1 MVYTVNHHRWSRR
14 EMFVP
19 LIAAGKKEA
28 ILFGTID
35 STLALFFAFFIN
47 AAILIVA
54 AATFYRGGY
63 HDVAEIEDAYKL
75 LNPLLGVGGNLSARY
90 SDPGR

>member
-1 MVYTVNHHRWSRR
+1 
-14 EMFVP
+14 MFVP